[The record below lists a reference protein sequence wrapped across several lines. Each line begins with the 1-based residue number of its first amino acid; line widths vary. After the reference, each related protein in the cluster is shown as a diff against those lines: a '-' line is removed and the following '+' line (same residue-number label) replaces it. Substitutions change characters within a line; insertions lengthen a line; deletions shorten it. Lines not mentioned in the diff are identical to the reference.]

1 MQIERLRCPTIPG
14 VNNTTHVLD
23 KIDTSTS
30 AGFTQ
35 PIDYVPPPKESGSEQ
50 ARHGGPELTTPK
62 RSIQSLARQRLVQA
76 EEHRRLV
83 PKGHERRETA
93 GEELAP
99 EIEALWRSYRENPD
113 DEARNSLVGAY
124 QDFAAEVTRRF
135 AARLPRSVDRG
146 DLQTAGQ
153 VGLMNAIAGFDP
165 ERGVRFESYCELR
178 VKGAL
183 LDELRTQ
190 DWLPRPWRQ
199 RVEHQKRT
207 VEALRAREGREPTDE
222 EVAQE
227 MDLSVDLYQQL
238 FGVGLPGTPSGSMAT
253 DGSDEDVMLAL
264 EIVPDPSA
272 VDPDDGLTREELL
285 TLVTQ
290 RLTEQEYRILYLR
303 YWEGMAM
310 REIGELTD
318 LSESR
323 VCKIHTR
330 LIERLQERLR
340 VAQDRE

>member
-1 MQIERLRCPTIPG
+1 VALLETLWADYRADPG
-14 VNNTTHVLD
+14 D
-23 KIDTSTS
+23 
-30 AGFTQ
+30 
-35 PIDYVPPPKESGSEQ
+35 
-50 ARHGGPELTTPK
+50 LT
-62 RSIQSLARQRLVQA
+62 RNALV
-76 EEHRRLV
+76 E
-83 PKGHERRETA
+83 
-93 GEELAP
+93 
-99 EIEALWRSYRENPD
+99 
-113 DEARNSLVGAY
+113 AY
-124 QDFAAEVTRRF
+124 QNFAGEVTRRF

-146 DLQTAGQ
+146 DLVTAGQ

-207 VEALRAREGREPTDE
+207 VEALRSREGREPADE
-222 EVAQE
+222 EVAKE
-227 MDLSVDLYQQL
+227 MDLSVELYQQL

-264 EIVPDPSA
+264 DIVPDRSP
-272 VDPDDGLTREELL
+272 VDIDDGLTREELL

-290 RLTEQEYRILYLR
+290 RLSEQEYRILYLR

-310 REIGELTD
+310 REIGELTE

-323 VCKIHTR
+323 VCKIHMR

-340 VAQDRE
+340 VAQDLE